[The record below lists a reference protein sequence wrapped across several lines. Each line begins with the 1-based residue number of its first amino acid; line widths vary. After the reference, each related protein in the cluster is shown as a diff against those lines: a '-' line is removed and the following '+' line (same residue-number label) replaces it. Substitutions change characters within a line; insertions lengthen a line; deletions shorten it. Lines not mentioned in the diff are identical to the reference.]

1 MLAAGPARFPML
13 FTSSWFILVFLPA
26 ALAGWY
32 LLAGQPRARLAFGIA
47 MSTVF
52 YGVWDWR
59 FVPLPLGLAVLTL
72 AAGRAGRGWALAGL
86 ALNLGALGFFKYQ
99 GFLAAT
105 LADLTGAL
113 PWQLSVALPLGISFF
128 VFQKVAFLA
137 DVRRGT
143 AGRPAALDFLF
154 FVMFFPQLI
163 AGPIVRHHELIP
175 QLRQDPRTPG
185 MWEKLGRGA
194 VLFVVGMVKKIGLA
208 DTLAPGAD
216 RLFADALAGT
226 AFGLAQAWQAA
237 LTFGLQIYFDFSGYS
252 DMAIGLALM
261 FGLSLPFN
269 FDAPYRASSL
279 SEFWRRWHMTLSRL
293 LRDYLYIP
301 LGGNR
306 AGFARQVVSLLVTM
320 LLAGL
325 WHGAAWTFVAWGGL
339 HGLGLAVGA
348 AWARSGRRL
357 PAPVGWALTLG
368 FVMAAWVLFRA
379 ESFSAAATIWHG
391 LLGMGGIGRWVRV
404 DNGIVVWIA
413 AAAALLGPT
422 SQQAVLERLRP
433 NPALACGVA
442 ACLVWVMLMAGGRLP
457 QEFIYFQF

>member
-1 MLAAGPARFPML
+1 ML

-32 LLAGQPRARLAFGIA
+32 GLAGTPRTRLAFGIA
-47 MSTVF
+47 MSTIF

-59 FVPLPLGLAVLTL
+59 YVGLPLGLAILTL
-72 AAGRAGRGWALAGL
+72 AAGRAGRRWALAAL
-86 ALNLGALGFFKYQ
+86 VLNLGALGFFKYQ
-99 GFLAAT
+99 GFVAT
-105 LADLTGAL
+105 TLGQVLGAV
-113 PWQLSVALPLGISFF
+113 PWQIAVALPLGVSFF

-143 AGRPAALDFLF
+143 AGRPAALDFVF

-175 QLRQDPRTPG
+175 QLRCDPRSPA
-185 MWEKLGRGA
+185 MWANLGRGA

-208 DTLAPGAD
+208 DTLAPGTD
-216 RLFADALAGT
+216 RLFADALAGA
-226 AFGLAQAWQAA
+226 AFGLMQAWQAA

-269 FDAPYRASSL
+269 FDAPYRAASL
-279 SEFWRRWHMTLSRL
+279 SDFWRRWHMTLSRL

-306 AGFARQVVSLLVTM
+306 VSFARQVLNLLVTM

-357 PAPVGWALTLG
+357 PAPLGWGLTLA

-379 ESFSAAATIWHG
+379 ESFGAAATIYHG
-391 LLGMGGIGRWVRV
+391 LVGMGGVGRWVRV
-404 DNGIVVWIA
+404 DNGIVLWIA
-413 AAAALLGPT
+413 AAVAVLGPT
-422 SQQAVLERLRP
+422 SQQAVLEQMRP
-433 NPALACGVA
+433 HPAFAWAAA

>member
-1 MLAAGPARFPML
+1 ML
-13 FTSSWFILVFLPA
+13 FTSSWFILVFLPP

-32 LLAGQPRARLAFGIA
+32 ALAAHPRARLAFGIA
-47 MSTVF
+47 MSTIF

-72 AAGRAGRGWALAGL
+72 LAGRAGTGWAVVGL
-86 ALNLGALGFFKYQ
+86 VLNLGALGFFKYQ
-99 GFLAAT
+99 AFLASAF
-105 LADLTGAL
+105 LDLTGTL
-113 PWQLSVALPLGISFF
+113 PWQLSIALPLGISFF

-143 AGRPAALDFLF
+143 AGRPRGLDFVF

-175 QLRQDPRTPG
+175 QLRHDPRTPA
-185 MWEKLGRGA
+185 MWANLGRGG
-194 VLFVVGMVKKIGLA
+194 VLFVIGMAKKIGLA

-216 RLFADALAGT
+216 RLFSDALAGT

-237 LTFGLQIYFDFSGYS
+237 LTFGMQIYFDFSGYS

-261 FGLSLPFN
+261 FGLVLPFN
-269 FDAPYRASSL
+269 FDAPYRTRSL
-279 SEFWRRWHMTLSRL
+279 AEFWRRWHMTLSRL
-293 LRDYLYIP
+293 LRDDLYIP

-306 AGFARQVVSLLVTM
+306 RGFPRQLLNLLVTM

-339 HGLGLAVGA
+339 HGLGLALGA
-348 AWARSGRRL
+348 VWARRGRRL
-357 PAPVGWALTLG
+357 PAPAGWVLTTA

-379 ESFSAAATIWHG
+379 ETFASAATIYRG
-391 LLGMGGIGRWVRV
+391 LLGFGGVGHWVRV
-404 DNGIVVWIA
+404 DNGVVLWV
-413 AAAALLGPT
+413 AALVALTGPT
-422 SQQAVLERLRP
+422 SQQAVLQHLRP
-433 NPALACGVA
+433 HRLLAWAAA
-442 ACLVWVMLMAGGRLP
+442 ACLVWLMLMAGGRLP